1 MVVSAQNGEV
11 QALVGGRDAGFAGFN
26 RALDAVRPIGSLVKP
41 AVYLAALSLPE
52 RYTLSTLIEDK
63 AVDMTLRG
71 GQRWQPR
78 NYDHQLHGEV
88 PLHEALARS
97 FNLAT
102 VNMGMD
108 VGLKRVVSTLRAL
121 GVKRDIDAFPS
132 LLLGALSLSPL
143 EVAQVYQSLA
153 AGGFNS
159 PLRAIRAVLD
169 DEQEQL
175 QRYPLTVTQ
184 AADPA
189 AVFLL
194 TRNLVE
200 VTESGTGA
208 GLRHLLPQGLQVAGK
223 TGTTNELR
231 DSWFAGFSAD
241 RVAVAWVGRDDNAP
255 TGLTGSQGAMPV
267 WADLMRGIDNL
278 SLQMTPPPG
287 IEYHWVDRAG
297 RLSAETCEGAVAF
310 PYIAGSQPV
319 ERSDCTEQQG
329 LGGFLE
335 GLFN

>member
-1 MVVSAQNGEV
+1 
-11 QALVGGRDAGFAGFN
+11 
-26 RALDAVRPIGSLVKP
+26 
-41 AVYLAALSLPE
+41 
-52 RYTLSTLIEDK
+52 
-63 AVDMTLRG
+63 
-71 GQRWQPR
+71 
-78 NYDHQLHGEV
+78 
-88 PLHEALARS
+88 
-97 FNLAT
+97 
-102 VNMGMD
+102 
-108 VGLKRVVSTLRAL
+108 
-121 GVKRDIDAFPS
+121 
-132 LLLGALSLSPL
+132 LSLSPL

-208 GLRHLLPQGLQVAGK
+208 GLRNLLPQGLQVAGK

-278 SLQMTPPPG
+278 SLQMAPPPG